1 MVYGD
6 EEIGVYRDSYE
17 NGRSGRMGRSFCVGD
32 LRLSGEIA
40 GGEGLGIGDQGRC
53 GANSR
58 APLFDLPLDVHVR
71 REGAVQGLTY
81 KFRVPSGS
89 IST

>member
-6 EEIGVYRDSYE
+6 EEIGIYRDSYE

-32 LRLSGEIA
+32 LRLSGKIA
-40 GGEGLGIGDQGRC
+40 GGEGLGIGNQGRC

-58 APLFDLPLDVHVR
+58 APLFNFAFGSFFPI
-71 REGAVQGLTY
+71 ESIGM
-81 KFRVPSGS
+81 KMFRQSAL
-89 IST
+89 

>member
-17 NGRSGRMGRSFCVGD
+17 NGRSGRMGRSFYVGD
-32 LRLSGEIA
+32 LRLSGKTA
-40 GGEGLGIGDQGRC
+40 GGEGLGIRDQGRC

-58 APLFDLPLDVHVR
+58 APLFNFAFGR
-71 REGAVQGLTY
+71 ACSTGRGSAGAY
-81 KFRVPSGS
+81 
-89 IST
+89 I